1 MIKSGYNDASKS
13 VLETAENVL
22 GNLKRVTFTAI
33 VNHSFL
39 LAPYIF
45 KAFVG
50 YVICLTVFAETCP
63 QFTLRQSQWLGVI

>member
-45 KAFVG
+45 KEARKGFSLL
-50 YVICLTVFAETCP
+50 YCL
-63 QFTLRQSQWLGVI
+63 